1 MKETVIT
8 LIRLANESFELH
20 AEIRK
25 ECERLRKQN
34 AELMSALETLDT
46 YYASPGIDS
55 WMRFTQE
62 VLKPARAV
70 LAKAR
75 GES

>member
-1 MKETVIT
+1 MKETTIS
-8 LIRLANESFELH
+8 LIRIANECFDAHEQT
-20 AEIRK
+20 RK
-25 ECERLRKQN
+25 ECDRLRKQN
-34 AELMSALETLDT
+34 AELMSALEMLDT

-70 LAKAR
+70 LAKVR